1 MWADRRLVKCLLEL
15 RHHLSSPVYVA
26 FRQAAL
32 EALERSD
39 QVWSLLARRAGE
51 SGGTYPCAYNAANEI
66 AVQAFLAG
74 RIPFL
79 GLAGVVEET
88 LAGVE
93 GAPAGDLDE
102 LVEADSAARRLAERA
117 AGALVT

>member
-1 MWADRRLVKCLLEL
+1 MHVK
-15 RHHLSSPVYVA
+15 H
-26 FRQAAL
+26 
-32 EALERSD
+32 
-39 QVWSLLARRAGE
+39 VWQIGNAVLIKIAVEPRLLAHRRRMHPACKKIIE
-51 SGGTYPCAYNAANEI
+51 VRLIHI

-88 LAGVE
+88 LAAVD

-102 LVEADSAARRLAERA
+102 LVEADSAARGLAERA

>member
-1 MWADRRLVKCLLEL
+1 MSRSISPEGLSLEFEPPDL
-15 RHHLSSPVYVA
+15 DTFP
-26 FRQAAL
+26 
-32 EALERSD
+32 
-39 QVWSLLARRAGE
+39 LLALARQAGE
-51 SGGTYPCAYNAANEI
+51 SGGTYPCAYNAANEV

-88 LAGVE
+88 LARVD

-102 LVEADSAARRLAERA
+102 LVEADSAARGLAERA
-117 AGALVT
+117 AGALVS